1 MPNPIKY
8 SVSAQT
14 KALKK
19 GNFYIGTGDVEK
31 GPSGTTGYYNGL
43 SPTGGYTIYQN
54 VGSDGYS
61 IISPANDTEL
71 IYWTK
76 QISGNTYSTAAE
88 CLTWFAGQSDK
99 LCINSDYPA
108 TITDG
113 LVFSLDAGFVPSY
126 PSSGTTWYD
135 LGGSNNGTLV
145 NSPVFTNGTMVFDGT
160 NDYINLSTNIQ
171 SGFTQASYEF
181 ICKPTS
187 LPSGNAYFN
196 LYIQEYSTWI
206 AIYNYGGSTFFG
218 IDLNNGSGWFDNNGG
233 HTTGA
238 RTTSTINANTY
249 YHLMFCW
256 NGSSVSIYLNGSLQ
270 STTSTLQASNGRQN
284 VTSLG
289 AGTTSRNIGSR
300 YSGGGNNWIGTIDV
314 VKFYNRSLSAA
325 EVLRNYNSQMIVGSV
340 YNPASSAAAILS
352 ANPSAPDGYYWI
364 NTSLGARR
372 LYCLMSLGG
381 WMGMTSE
388 LCPQS
393 ANVLTS
399 ASWETNTSGRLQRSN
414 TSILNV
420 TVVETGCGGT
430 SYYQLQNPSTRGLNY
445 TQSMLLMQRISTI
458 GQCSAIANGSNNGY
472 YTGPEYTGSYTS
484 YGMCTWGDGNFANAC
499 CDNAFTSNL
508 KAYWVMLGSGTNPS
522 LYYQVQCAGGSGQ
535 HYHMWF
541 IK

>member
-8 SVSAQT
+8 STGAET
-14 KALKK
+14 RALKK
-19 GNFYIGTGDVEK
+19 GNFYIGTGDVDK
-31 GPSGTTGYYNGL
+31 GPTANTGYYNGI
-43 SPTGGYTIYQN
+43 SPTGGYTIYLN
-54 VGSDGYS
+54 RVSGGPSMICPG
-61 IISPANDTEL
+61 NDTEL
-71 IYWTK
+71 IYWTN
-76 QISGNTYSTAAE
+76 QIAGASYTTVAQ
-88 CLTWFAGQSDK
+88 CLTYFAGQTDK
-99 LCINSDYPA
+99 VCVNRDYPA

-126 PSSGTTWYD
+126 PTSGTTWYD

-145 NSPVFTNGTMVFDGT
+145 NSPAFTNDTMVFDGA
-160 NDYINLSTNIQ
+160 NDYIELSSNIQ

-187 LPSGNAYFN
+187 LPSGTYWN

-206 AIYNYGGSTFFG
+206 AIYNFGGSTFFG

-233 HTTGA
+233 YNTGA
-238 RTTSTINANTY
+238 RTTSTISANTY

-256 NGSSVSIYLNGSLQ
+256 NGSSVSVYLNGSLQ

-300 YSGGGNNWIGTIDV
+300 YSGGGNNWVGTIDV
-314 VKFYNRSLSAA
+314 IKFYNRSLSAA
-325 EVLRNYNSQMIVGSV
+325 EVLRNYNSQMSLGSV
-340 YNPASSAAAILS
+340 FNPATSAASILA
-352 ANPSAPDGYYWI
+352 ANPTAPDGYYWI
-364 NTSLGARR
+364 NTNLGARR

-388 LCPQS
+388 LCPQTS
-393 ANVLTS
+393 NVGTS
-399 ASWETNTSGRLQRSN
+399 AAWETNTSGRLQRSN
-414 TSILNV
+414 TSILNINL
-420 TVVETGCGGT
+420 VEGNCGDVK
-430 SYYQLQNPSTRGLNY
+430 YYQLQNPSTRGLNY
-445 TQSMLLMQRISTI
+445 TQSMLLMQRVSTI
-458 GQCSAIANGSNNGY
+458 GQCSEITGGTGRGY

-484 YGMCTWGDGNFANAC
+484 NGMCLWGDGIFANGSSQ
-499 CDNAFTSNL
+499 DMTNL
-508 KAYWVMLGSGTNPS
+508 KRYWVMLGSGTNPS